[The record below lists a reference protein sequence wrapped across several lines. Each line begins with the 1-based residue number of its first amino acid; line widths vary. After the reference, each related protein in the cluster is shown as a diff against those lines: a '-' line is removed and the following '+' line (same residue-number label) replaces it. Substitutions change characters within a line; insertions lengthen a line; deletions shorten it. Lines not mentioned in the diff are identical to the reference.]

1 MAHSVSHNL
10 ILHFN
15 GIDLSI
21 ITIKKDGMVDNVQ
34 FYPSIS
40 LQILSNVLAEL
51 PEIYSDITLLVSKK
65 DFITIPENF
74 YEVDISELF
83 KLSYN
88 LADEDTIGLD
98 KSDYGIGIGYALNTD
113 IANLITT
120 KFPRVKIRHEANV
133 VLKKLFKE
141 VNFKQ
146 PRILISINKDTLILI
161 AITDGNL
168 VLCNSYKAKTNDDI
182 FYFVMLAVEQLN
194 FIPAETELVILGEP
208 PSRTEIFE
216 LFKNYIREINIWME
230 ELIVSDKLSN
240 TELLS
245 NSFALQVLICE

>member
-1 MAHSVSHNL
+1 
-10 ILHFN
+10 LHLN
-15 GIDLSI
+15 GNDLSI
-21 ITIKKDGMVDNVQ
+21 ITVKKDGMVDNLQ
-34 FYPSIS
+34 FYPSIN
-40 LQILSNVLAEL
+40 LQNLSNVLTEL
-51 PEIYSDITLLVSKK
+51 PEIYSDMTLLVSKQN
-65 DFITIPENF
+65 FITIPENF
-74 YEVDISELF
+74 YEVEFSDLF
-83 KLSYN
+83 KLNYN

-98 KSDYGIGIGYALNTD
+98 KSDYGIGIVYALNKD

-133 VLKKLFKE
+133 LLKKLFKE

-146 PRILISINKDTLILI
+146 PRILISINNDILILM
-161 AITDGNL
+161 AISDGNL
-168 VLCNSYKAKTNDDI
+168 ILCNSYQTKTNDDI
-182 FYFVMLAVEQLN
+182 FYFVLLALEQLN

-230 ELIVSDKLSN
+230 ELKVSDKIAN
-240 TELLS
+240 TALLS